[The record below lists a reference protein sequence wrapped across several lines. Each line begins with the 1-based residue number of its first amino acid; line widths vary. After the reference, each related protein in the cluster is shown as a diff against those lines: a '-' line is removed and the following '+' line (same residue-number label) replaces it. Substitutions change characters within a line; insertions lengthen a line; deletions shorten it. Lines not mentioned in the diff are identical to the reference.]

1 MKQQQMLILI
11 GPSGVGKSTFLARCL
26 KDYDVFED
34 TITYTSRPMRRGESE
49 GHPYHFVTPEK
60 FEELVQQGFFI
71 EWAKV
76 HDKFYGTPEYQI
88 YEAWEKGKI
97 VIMDVD
103 VQGAK
108 TFKSKFP
115 QALTVFIH
123 PPSIDVLRQRVSA
136 RDGGAPK
143 DIEVR
148 MESARKELAQAKDF
162 DVQVVN
168 EDFELAYMEF
178 RKKIEEQL
186 NIK

>member
-1 MKQQQMLILI
+1 MNNQMLILI

-34 TITYTSRPMRRGESE
+34 TITYTSRPMRKGESE
-49 GHPYHFVTPEK
+49 GHPYHFVSLER
-60 FEELVQQGFFI
+60 FEELIQQGFFI

-76 HDKFYGTPEYQI
+76 HDRYYGTPEHQI
-88 YEAWEKGKI
+88 YDAWDKGKI

-108 TFKSKFP
+108 TFKAKFP
-115 QALTVFIH
+115 EALTVFIL

-143 DIEVR
+143 DLEVR
-148 MESARKELAQAKDF
+148 MQSAQTELAQADDF
-162 DVQVVN
+162 DIKLVN
-168 EDFELAYMEF
+168 EDFELAYTEF
-178 RKKIEEQL
+178 RKKIEERL